1 MNQLTSLALTS
12 VVAIT
17 ALSGCAEQ
25 HEVTEQHQ
33 ITGSLSYLSR
43 IALAPNS
50 VAEITVRDTSVA
62 KGAIVAQQQIDL
74 DKQQLPIPFNVL
86 LDTRNLNSSTYS
98 LSAVIKEQGQVSWSS
113 APIGVSAEPGLT
125 ELGNLQLQ
133 QVTDY
138 QSLSVMQCGGQ
149 RIQVKFADDQAH
161 LQLNDQ
167 ALTLDLVKSASG
179 ARFQLANDSSTEF
192 WSKADWALL
201 TVNGKTYPECVSD
214 PAALLQSR
222 EWQVTNLNG
231 EDVSVP
237 AGAAADA
244 EASIHFGDD
253 GRLYGRAFC
262 NSFTGSYQLQ
272 GDKLSVPSDLAGTM
286 MMCTEAQM
294 QHERIMLDVLSHAQR
309 IEWNANGGLVI
320 FAEDGRTLTAHQAI
334 R

>member
-17 ALSGCAEQ
+17 ALSGCVGQ
-25 HEVTEQHQ
+25 NDVTQQHQ

-50 VAEITVRDTSVA
+50 VAEVTVRDTSVA
-62 KGAIVAQQQIDL
+62 NGAIIAQQQIDL
-74 DKQQLPIPFNVL
+74 DKQGLPVPFNVT
-86 LDTRNLNSSTYS
+86 LDTRELNAGAYS
-98 LSAVIKEQGQVSWSS
+98 LSAVIKEQGLESWRS

-125 ELGNLQLQ
+125 DLGNLQLQ

-138 QSLSVMQCGGQ
+138 QSLSVMQCGDQ

-167 ALTLDLVKSASG
+167 TLTLDLVKSASG

-214 PAALLQSR
+214 PVALLQSR
-222 EWQVTNLNG
+222 AWQVTNLNG

-244 EASIHFGDD
+244 EASLRFGDD

-262 NSFTGSYQLQ
+262 NSFNGSYQLQ
-272 GDKLSVPSDLAGTM
+272 GDKLSASELASTM
-286 MMCTEAQM
+286 MMCTDQQM
-294 QHERIMLDVLSHAQR
+294 QHERTMLTVLGHAQR
-309 IEWNANGGLVI
+309 IEWNTSGGLVI
-320 FAEDGRTLTAHQAI
+320 FAEDGKTLTAH
-334 R
+334 